1 MKTLRNVLLNTRN
14 NKLVPAIIH
23 FEDKI
28 ASIEYLTEN
37 EFDWSEINTSEKRDI
52 KLHQFKQEQSDVSSE
67 VIDGNFNLLMYGSL
81 DSHVH
86 FDTPG
91 FESKEDIEH
100 ASYSA
105 TAGGVT
111 CVVDMPCTS
120 IPPITTVKNLLFKK
134 DALKNRSKIDYAF
147 WGGINNGNADKNN
160 TLRKNIEYLIAEG
173 VPGFKVYT
181 ISGMSTFKDLSYSE
195 IAHIA
200 DIIKK
205 TNTRLAVHAEDKLT
219 IKTKMAEFQFKNQTD
234 WKAYCESRSIEAEVK
249 AVEKLIEISK
259 KSGAHIH
266 VVHLSSKNGLDLIR
280 AAKKEGIRITTET
293 CPHYLYFTQKDFE
306 NKSISNFLKTAPPV
320 KFEEDKV
327 ALWQGLAD
335 GSVDYVTT
343 DHAGCDPMLEKMTS
357 NFWNVYG
364 GIPGVQHRVPFI
376 LSEGFVKGKLS
387 LERAF
392 EVLNP
397 YSYFPIEHKGK
408 ISTGFD
414 SDFALID
421 LWNTQKLTYST
432 LLCKGKYT
440 PFEGVEVSA
449 IVEKTFLR
457 GNIIFDRN
465 NKKNEIKEKNGKFQK
480 VLQ

>member
-1 MKTLRNVLLNTRN
+1 MKTLRNVLLNTKN
-14 NKLVPAIIH
+14 NKLVPVTIH

-28 ASIEYLTEN
+28 VSIDYLSEI
-37 EFDWSEINTSEKRDI
+37 EFDWSEINTLEKKGVKLLNVNSE
-52 KLHQFKQEQSDVSSE
+52 LSEESVDVIE
-67 VIDGNFNLLMYGSL
+67 GNFNLLMYGSL

-91 FESKEDIEH
+91 FENKEDIEH

-105 TAGGVT
+105 AAGGVT

-120 IPPITTVKNLLFKK
+120 IPPVTTVKNLLFKK
-134 DALKNRSKIDYAF
+134 EALKKRSKIDYVF

-160 TLRKNIEYLIAEG
+160 TIRKNIEYLIAEG

-205 TNTRLAVHAEDKLT
+205 TNTRLAVHAEDKLL
-219 IKTKMAEFQFKNQTD
+219 IKSKMAEFQFKNQTD
-234 WKAYCESRSIEAEVK
+234 WKAYCESRSIEAETK
-249 AVEKLIEISK
+249 AVEKLIEISR

-266 VVHLSSKNGLDLIR
+266 IVHLSSKNGLDLIR
-280 AAKKEGIRITTET
+280 LAKKAGINITTET

-320 KFEEDKV
+320 KFEEDRE
-327 ALWQGLAD
+327 ALWRGLAD
-335 GSVDYVTT
+335 GTVDYVTT
-343 DHAGCDPMLEKMTS
+343 DHAGCDPMLEKMST
-357 NFWNVYG
+357 NFWDVYG

-387 LERAF
+387 LERAID
-392 EVLNP
+392 VLNP
-397 YSYFPIEHKGK
+397 YSHFPIENKGK
-408 ISTGFD
+408 IEAGFD
-414 SDFALID
+414 SDFVLID
-421 LWNTQKLTYST
+421 LWNAQKLTYAN

-440 PFEGVEVSA
+440 PFEGLEVNS
-449 IVEKTFLR
+449 IVEQTFLR
-457 GNIIFDRN
+457 GNIIFDRH
-465 NKKNEIKEKNGKFQK
+465 NKKNEIKEKIGKFQK